1 MICLAFL
8 NLSKNSVASPSLS
21 SLNLEM
27 RVLPCLCKSYY
38 LMFSISVQCDIFFS
52 LWSVDR
58 GWFFFFSFSRAHK
71 TENKKPTTK
80 FVRWQMRK
88 LRKRGSVL
96 FAFPLRNGVE
106 RLRYIC
112 FYLCVCLCVMSFRGN
127 LNGSFCKQIQSWNH
141 LEMQRLWKMITHLV
155 L

>member
-38 LMFSISVQCDIFFS
+38 LMFSISVQCDI
-52 LWSVDR
+52 
-58 GWFFFFSFSRAHK
+58 FFSFSRAHK

-141 LEMQRLWKMITHLV
+141 LEMQRL
-155 L
+155 